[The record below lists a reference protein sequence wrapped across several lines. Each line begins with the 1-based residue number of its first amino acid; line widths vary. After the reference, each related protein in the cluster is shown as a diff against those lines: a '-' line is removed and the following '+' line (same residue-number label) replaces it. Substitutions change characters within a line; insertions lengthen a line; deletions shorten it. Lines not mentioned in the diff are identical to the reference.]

1 VKLGYP
7 PSGKPEV
14 TFTLVLE
21 RPVTEKTDTVF
32 VPVQVCRADSEAFAE
47 TLEPGDVVRVEGK
60 L

>member
-1 VKLGYP
+1 
-7 PSGKPEV
+7 
-14 TFTLVLE
+14 VLE